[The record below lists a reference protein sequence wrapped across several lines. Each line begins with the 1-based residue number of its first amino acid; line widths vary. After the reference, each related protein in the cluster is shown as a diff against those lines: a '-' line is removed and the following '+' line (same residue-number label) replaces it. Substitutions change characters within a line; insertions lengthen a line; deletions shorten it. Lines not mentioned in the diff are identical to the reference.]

1 MQRSATSLS
10 SFNSSQRRSIEEP
23 RATRLAIVAILALLL
38 AALINPAWAS
48 RGNGNGGGR
57 DDGKLPDL
65 LTDAEV
71 AGLKFMREEEKL
83 ARDTYL
89 ELYDAWGLLVFE
101 NVAESEQSHT
111 DAIEKLL
118 DRYDVEDPVA
128 DEDERGVFVDPH
140 LQELYDTLMA
150 IGMES
155 ATQGLVVGAMIEET
169 DIIDIQHEIDAAQQ
183 EDIIST
189 YESLMCGSRNHLRAF
204 VRNLE
209 SVGEPYANR
218 FLPEEEFLAIVESD
232 FERDCGAY

>member
-1 MQRSATSLS
+1 MSRKGKC
-10 SFNSSQRRSIEEP
+10 
-23 RATRLAIVAILALLL
+23 LAIIAILLLLL

-48 RGNGNGGGR
+48 RGNGGGR
-57 DDGKLPDL
+57 DDGKSPAL
-65 LTDAEV
+65 LTDAEI
-71 AGLKFMREEEKL
+71 AGLEFMREEEKL

-89 ELYDAWGLLVFE
+89 ELFDAWGLLVFE
-101 NVAESEQSHT
+101 NIAQSEQSHT

-118 DRYDVEDPVA
+118 EQYDVDDPVA
-128 DEDERGVFVDPH
+128 DEDERGVFVDPD
-140 LQELYDTLMA
+140 LQTLYDTL
-150 IGMES
+150 IGLGMES

-169 DIIDIQHEIDAAQQ
+169 DIIDIQHEIEAAQQ

-209 SVGEPYANR
+209 SVGEPYVNR

-232 FERDCGAY
+232 FERDCGTY

>member
-1 MQRSATSLS
+1 MSRKG
-10 SFNSSQRRSIEEP
+10 NC
-23 RATRLAIVAILALLL
+23 LAIIVILLLLL

-48 RGNGNGGGR
+48 RGNDNGGGR
-57 DDGKLPDL
+57 DEGKSPDL

-89 ELYDAWGLLVFE
+89 ELFDAWGLVVFE
-101 NVAESEQSHT
+101 NIAKSEQSHT

-118 DRYDVEDPVA
+118 EQYDVEDPVA
-128 DEDERGVFVDPH
+128 DEDERGVFVDPN
-140 LQELYDTLMA
+140 LQQLYDTLIGLGMA
-150 IGMES
+150 S

-169 DIIDIQHEIDAAQQ
+169 DIIDIQHEIEAAQQ

-209 SVGEPYANR
+209 SVGEPYVNR
-218 FLPEEEFLAIVESD
+218 FLTEEEFLAIVESD
-232 FERDCGAY
+232 FDRDCGTY